1 MMKIKDKVIT
11 LVDKAGIPIG
21 TIGVIDEID
30 SDEIWVAVFIP
41 ADSDMPYDIVRYSRE
56 ELQIQ

>member
-1 MMKIKDKVIT
+1 MEIKDKVIT

-41 ADSDMPYDIVRYSRE
+41 ADSDTPYDIVRYSR
-56 ELQIQ
+56 